1 MENTF
6 QERLEA
12 ARESAIGNINGMRL
26 ASDAA
31 INDNLRAEAVATMKT
46 ILADVAE
53 VCGFDEDVFDG
64 AIKNIRRSEYGKIP
78 ALINI
83 LCKVYAWPITD
94 SGDAKEID
102 VIQEDILEMLAE
114 KGMRVSHDLLLDC
127 KETKGF
133 HTFYD
138 DKGTY
143 ELVDGVEPDFEEYPY
158 YTMTIASK
166 LGLPFIDNKL
176 KEAKWYR
183 EEAKQAEKAQLKYD
197 VVQQKLEEHRAL
209 ENA

>member
-1 MENTF
+1 MENTY
-6 QERLEA
+6 QERLET
-12 ARESAIGNINGMRL
+12 ARANAVGNINGMRL

-31 INDNLRAEAVATMKT
+31 INDDLRNEAMATMRSV
-46 ILADVAE
+46 LVSVAE
-53 VCGFDEDVFDG
+53 TCGFDEDVFDT

-83 LCKVYAWPITD
+83 LCKTYAWPITD
-94 SGDAKEID
+94 GGDPKEID
-102 VIQEDILEMLAE
+102 IIQEDILEMLADR
-114 KGMRVSHDLLLDC
+114 GMRVSHDLLLDC

-143 ELVDGVEPDFEEYPY
+143 ELIDGVEPDFEEYPY
-158 YTMTIASK
+158 YTMTIATK

-176 KEAKWYR
+176 KESKWYR